1 MKPFRK
7 DSNYAVRTL
16 VFIAQYGR
24 NEPVSST
31 FVSEALG
38 IPKNFLRRI
47 FSKLI
52 KAGLLQAKE
61 GARGGVLLAKSPED
75 ISVGQI
81 ISLLQGGVKICNCF
95 HDREQCDEWERC
107 ILRKRIMRVEDMVLG
122 EFGKMTIQSLVDELA
137 KPPVS
142 LDRLDGAHG
151 DEPSYRIAKDASSI
165 RRSTKK

>member
-31 FVSEALG
+31 FVSESLG

-52 KAGLLQAKE
+52 KAGFLEAKE
-61 GARGGVLLAKSPED
+61 GARGGVLLAKSPEE
-75 ISVGQI
+75 ITVGQI
-81 ISLLQGGVKICNCF
+81 VLLLQGGVKMCNCF
-95 HDREQCDEWERC
+95 HDREQCDEWESC
-107 ILRKRIMRVEDMVLG
+107 ILRERIMHVEGLILA
-122 EFGKMTIQSLVDELA
+122 EFEQMTIQSLMDDLA
-137 KPPVS
+137 ESPML
-142 LDRLDGAHG
+142 LDRQDGAHANG
-151 DEPSYRIAKDASSI
+151 PPLRIVKDLHHNSKV
-165 RRSTKK
+165 RR